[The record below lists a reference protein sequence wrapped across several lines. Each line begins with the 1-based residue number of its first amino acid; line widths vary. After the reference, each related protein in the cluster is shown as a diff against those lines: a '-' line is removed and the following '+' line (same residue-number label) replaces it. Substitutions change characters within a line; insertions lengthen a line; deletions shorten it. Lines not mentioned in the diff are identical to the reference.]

1 MKIIKKFRLLNFILL
16 ILLSNVKTQYFN
28 FNSFSPFNIR
38 ALSNDDS
45 IDKYTKKILLSVEDL
60 ISNLLSFS
68 IYNVSK
74 NPNED
79 DNFKEEAT
87 KCLQSY
93 DIFYNKKDEN
103 ARHYYL
109 YLLYYDSSK
118 SKNDL
123 GSYNDCMNKQTVPL
137 SDLKISEERK
147 KELEKDST
155 FIVFQVHEKKN
166 NSFANIN
173 YQENEYLVGLCI
185 KKGCSENVLKKV
197 LARVNQEI
205 TFFENFTNDD
215 IEVYD
220 LDNSKYKVKD
230 YWFHCIP
237 SFIIFLFILFS
248 CFKFFPNKLF
258 SLMNARRY
266 NQMKECFN
274 LKNNHEEI
282 FGNYQENSN
291 IVSNDTGLSIIKGL
305 RGLNM
310 IAVLLSTSFFYIYHL
325 PTKIY
330 SKDTFKVFIKSINF
344 SSIYYGNRFG
354 IKILYSMSGFE
365 LVYKMLNYL
374 DNCIENKEKLNLC
387 NEDDDEEDLNFLK
400 NNDEKNF
407 DDNSNLQKK
416 KEKNE
421 KIVNMLSLKEKKN
434 IQCDEENEEEE
445 EEEKEDDYDQEK
457 IIDEILSKD
466 NNKSKG
472 SKKGSLKSKKNE
484 KNENNIERKK
494 TEEIKENFFTD
505 FKNIDLRNEDEV
517 SKLQSINK
525 ILYKRHREKLETKI
539 LYKFI
544 LKQWH
549 RYFMFI
555 FTIIFYKYGFI
566 KSLLAI
572 FSPSPMWI
580 IYIRQISDK
589 FTLSQIFA
597 NIFCYSPFSYTTY
610 NAVDP
615 FGMIYNEIIFFLIGS
630 FLIFFCYKYCK
641 RLDLYIIY
649 LSIFFFLVKV
659 GIGSYYIFFNE
670 ENKDFNDVNYKKSNH
685 GFYPLMFYQYNEENL
700 RVKSFLFSNQFFNMP
715 FFLLGILFG
724 EMNYCIQNFSKAK
737 DKNKQYL
744 TLAKKAL
751 NCFSKIKK
759 ANIFYF
765 LVFLVLFSLCV
776 FTYQFLISKCEDL
789 EDPQQFFLNPF
800 YNFIGL
806 IDTDIGI
813 VFYFL
818 CIIILLLSED
828 NILVNFL
835 RHKYWGI
842 LSRTYWTFLLCLHI
856 CSSFVF
862 YLSENRIKLIFYNVL
877 FFSFEI
883 LIIVVIMVK
892 INFICVEIP
901 LKKINK
907 IFIKNEDDILLGHK
921 NK

>member
-1 MKIIKKFRLLNFILL
+1 MKIIKKIRLLNIILL
-16 ILLSNVKTQYFN
+16 ILLINVKTQYFN
-28 FNSFSPFNIR
+28 FNSISPINIR
-38 ALSNDDS
+38 ALSDGNTINDF
-45 IDKYTKKILLSVEDL
+45 TKKILLNLEDL

-68 IYNVSK
+68 IYDVSK

-79 DNFKEEAT
+79 DNFKEEAS

-93 DIFYNKKDEN
+93 DIFYKKNDEN
-103 ARHYYL
+103 ARFYYL

-123 GSYNDCMNKQTVPL
+123 GSYNDCMKKQTVPL
-137 SDLKISEERK
+137 SNLNITEERK
-147 KELEKDST
+147 KKLEEDST

-166 NSFANIN
+166 NSFANIS

-215 IEVYD
+215 VEVYD
-220 LDNSKYKVKD
+220 LDNNKYKVKD
-230 YWFHCIP
+230 YWFYCIP

-258 SLMNARRY
+258 SIMNARRY
-266 NQMKECFN
+266 IQMKECFN

-330 SKDTFKVFIKSINF
+330 SKDTFKEFIQSIYF
-344 SSIYYGNRFG
+344 ASIYYGSRFG

-374 DNCIENKEKLNLC
+374 DNCIENKEKLNIY
-387 NEDDDEEDLNFLK
+387 NEDDDEEDSLSFI
-400 NNDEKNF
+400 NNDKNNF
-407 DDNSNLQKK
+407 DDNSNLLKK

-421 KIVNMLSLKEKKN
+421 KFINMLSLKEKQN
-434 IQCDEENEEEE
+434 IKGDEENEEEKEE
-445 EEEKEDDYDQEK
+445 EEEKEDDYDKEN
-457 IIDEILSKD
+457 IINEILSKN

-472 SKKGSLKSKKNE
+472 SKKESLKKQE
-484 KNENNIERKK
+484 DENNIERIK

-505 FKNIDLRNEDEV
+505 FKNIDLRNESEV

-525 ILYKRHREKLETKI
+525 VLYKRHREKLETKI

-566 KSLLAI
+566 KSLLAL
-572 FSPSPMWI
+572 FPASPMWI
-580 IYIRQISDK
+580 IYIKQISDK
-589 FTLSQIFA
+589 FTISQILA
-597 NIFCYSPFSYTTY
+597 NILCYSPFSYTTY
-610 NAVDP
+610 NEVDP
-615 FGMIYNEIIFFLIGS
+615 FGMVYNEIIFFLIGS

-641 RLDLYIIY
+641 RLDLYVIY
-649 LSIFFFLVKV
+649 LSIFFFLIKV
-659 GIGSYYIFFNE
+659 GIGSYFIFFYE
-670 ENKDFNDVNYKKSNH
+670 ENEDFNDVNYKKSNH
-685 GFYPLMFYQYNEENL
+685 GFYPLMFYQYNENNL

-744 TLAKKAL
+744 ILPKKTL
-751 NCFSKIKK
+751 NFFSKLKK

-765 LVFLVLFSLCV
+765 LLFFVLFTLCV
-776 FTYQFLISKCEDL
+776 FTYHILISKCDDL
-789 EDPQQFFLNPF
+789 EDPQKFFLNHF

-806 IDTDIGI
+806 IDSDIGI
-813 VFYFL
+813 IFYFL

-828 NILVNFL
+828 NIIVNFL
-835 RHKYWGI
+835 RHKNWGI

-856 CSSFVF
+856 CSSYVF

-883 LIIVVIMVK
+883 LIIVVIM
-892 INFICVEIP
+892 ITIIFICVEIP

-907 IFIKNEDDILLGHK
+907 IFIKNTDDILLGHK